1 MEPEKKDIYILNRA
15 AVKRLVNEQ
24 KGRAKK
30 TLACGFITDQTGIDQ
45 GVLYNKVNICN
56 ENTRTVPFFVAVG
69 LRGGSAAYFEGEPYD
84 FSDFILDVRRTIILI
99 STTGTS
105 LYGTNEKIILTMML
119 LYYEEKE
126 WWSVKDILDFSI
138 DSGSNAL
145 KENAIRESFDYACGD
160 KKSKNHHIFV
170 EKKDDQ
176 YRLDIDAIIKYITQS
191 KKVNQTASKI
201 LT

>member
-1 MEPEKKDIYILNRA
+1 M
-15 AVKRLVNEQ
+15 
-24 KGRAKK
+24 
-30 TLACGFITDQTGIDQ
+30 
-45 GVLYNKVNICN
+45 
-56 ENTRTVPFFVAVG
+56 
-69 LRGGSAAYFEGEPYD
+69 RGGSAAYFEGEPYD

-160 KKSKNHHIFV
+160 KKSK
-170 EKKDDQ
+170 
-176 YRLDIDAIIKYITQS
+176 IITS
-191 KKVNQTASKI
+191 
-201 LT
+201 L

>member
-1 MEPEKKDIYILNRA
+1 
-15 AVKRLVNEQ
+15 
-24 KGRAKK
+24 
-30 TLACGFITDQTGIDQ
+30 
-45 GVLYNKVNICN
+45 
-56 ENTRTVPFFVAVG
+56 
-69 LRGGSAAYFEGEPYD
+69 
-84 FSDFILDVRRTIILI
+84 
-99 STTGTS
+99 
-105 LYGTNEKIILTMML
+105 MML

-160 KKSKNHHIFV
+160 KKSKNHHIFI
-170 EKKDDQ
+170 EKKDDK
-176 YRLDIDAIIKYITQS
+176 YRLDIDAIIKYIKQS